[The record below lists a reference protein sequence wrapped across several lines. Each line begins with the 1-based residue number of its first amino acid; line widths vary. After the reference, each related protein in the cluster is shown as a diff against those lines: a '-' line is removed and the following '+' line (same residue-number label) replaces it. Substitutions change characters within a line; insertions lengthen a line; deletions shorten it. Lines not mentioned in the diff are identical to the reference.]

1 MTKPGGTKYCEWP
14 HHVRCARRH
23 EIVTVTL
30 LKAVAPTDTSR
41 VTDRSAD
48 SASAG
53 DAIVGYRA
61 FVAVVVAAYFT
72 FIALT
77 PRQPWMPVVAWVQL
91 LPLSA
96 LYLALGIWGFDYA
109 RRRSHLLVS
118 VAYLLIEF
126 AIGMRIN
133 DLAIGGGLPLI
144 LLPLA
149 AQAVLLLP
157 RVLAGAMCLLVI
169 AGVSGN
175 LSWFPAWPDWLRNI
189 AQATTAVVF
198 VVVYVGV
205 AQREHD
211 ARQRAEALS
220 AEVAQLATANERNRM
235 AREIHDTLG
244 HYLTVIHV
252 QLEAARAVLGTDAN
266 RSMLAVSRAQTLAK
280 DGLAAV
286 RQSVKALREDAS
298 VDGVAEQIASLV
310 DSVRDEGFSAAFRT
324 SGRPRP
330 VSAPVAL
337 ALHRTTLE
345 ALTNVRKHADAA
357 NVEIELAFRDDGR
370 VHLRV
375 HDDGR
380 GAADETAGTGFGLK
394 GIRERAEQLQGSAN
408 YRTAP
413 SEGFTLYVELP
424 A

>member
-1 MTKPGGTKYCEWP
+1 M
-14 HHVRCARRH
+14 
-23 EIVTVTL
+23 
-30 LKAVAPTDTSR
+30 
-41 VTDRSAD
+41 TDRSPG
-48 SASAG
+48 STSNR

-72 FIALT
+72 IIALT
-77 PRQPWMPVVAWVQL
+77 PRQSWMPVVSWWQL

-109 RRRSHLLVS
+109 RRRNHRLVS

-133 DLAIGGGLPLI
+133 DVVWGGGLPVI

-149 AQAVLLLP
+149 AQAVILLP

-175 LSWFPAWPDWLRNI
+175 LSWFPEWPDWLRNI
-189 AQATTAVVF
+189 AQATAAVVF

-205 AQREHD
+205 AQRERE

-244 HYLTVIHV
+244 HYLTVIHI
-252 QLEAARAVLGTDAN
+252 QLEAARAVLGTDAH
-266 RSMLAVSRAQTLAK
+266 RGMLAVARAQTLAK

-286 RQSVKALREDAS
+286 RQSVKALREDVS

-310 DSVRDEGFSAAFRT
+310 ESVRDEGFRATFSA
-324 SGRPRP
+324 SGEPRP
-330 VSAPVAL
+330 VSGAVAL

-345 ALTNVRKHADAA
+345 ALTNVRKHAEAA
-357 NVEIELAFRDDGR
+357 NVEIELAFLDRGR

-375 HDDGR
+375 RDDGR
-380 GAADETAGTGFGLK
+380 GATDGMMGTGFGLT
-394 GIRERAEQLQGSAN
+394 GIRERAEQLNGSAS

-413 SEGFTLYVELP
+413 RQGFTLSVELP
-424 A
+424 G

>member
-1 MTKPGGTKYCEWP
+1 
-14 HHVRCARRH
+14 
-23 EIVTVTL
+23 
-30 LKAVAPTDTSR
+30 
-41 VTDRSAD
+41 
-48 SASAG
+48 
-53 DAIVGYRA
+53 
-61 FVAVVVAAYFT
+61 
-72 FIALT
+72 
-77 PRQPWMPVVAWVQL
+77 MPVISWVQL

-205 AQREHD
+205 AQRERE

-266 RSMLAVSRAQTLAK
+266 RGMLAVSRAQTLAK

-310 DSVRDEGFSAAFRT
+310 DSVRDEGFSATFRT

-345 ALTNVRKHADAA
+345 ALTNVRKHAEAA
-357 NVEIELAFRDDGR
+357 NVEIELAFLERGQVRLWVRDDGKGAT
-370 VHLRV
+370 
-375 HDDGR
+375 DG
-380 GAADETAGTGFGLK
+380 TMGTGFGLT
-394 GIRERAEQLQGSAN
+394 RNSRASRAVERH
-408 YRTAP
+408 R
-413 SEGFTLYVELP
+413 ELP
-424 A
+424 HGAA

>member
-1 MTKPGGTKYCEWP
+1 
-14 HHVRCARRH
+14 
-23 EIVTVTL
+23 
-30 LKAVAPTDTSR
+30 
-41 VTDRSAD
+41 
-48 SASAG
+48 
-53 DAIVGYRA
+53 
-61 FVAVVVAAYFT
+61 
-72 FIALT
+72 
-77 PRQPWMPVVAWVQL
+77 
-91 LPLSA
+91 
-96 LYLALGIWGFDYA
+96 
-109 RRRSHLLVS
+109 
-118 VAYLLIEF
+118 
-126 AIGMRIN
+126 
-133 DLAIGGGLPLI
+133 
-144 LLPLA
+144 
-149 AQAVLLLP
+149 
-157 RVLAGAMCLLVI
+157 
-169 AGVSGN
+169 
-175 LSWFPAWPDWLRNI
+175 
-189 AQATTAVVF
+189 
-198 VVVYVGV
+198 V

>member
-1 MTKPGGTKYCEWP
+1 
-14 HHVRCARRH
+14 
-23 EIVTVTL
+23 
-30 LKAVAPTDTSR
+30 
-41 VTDRSAD
+41 VTDRSNGT
-48 SASAG
+48 ASAG
-53 DAIVGYRA
+53 DAIVGYRT

-72 FIALT
+72 FVALT
-77 PRQPWMPVVAWVQL
+77 PRLPWMPVVSWVQVA
-91 LPLSA
+91 PLSA

-109 RRRSHLLVS
+109 SRRRNVVVS
-118 VAYLLIEF
+118 LAYLLIEF
-126 AIGMRIN
+126 AIGMRITN
-133 DLAIGGGLPLI
+133 LALGGGLPLI

-157 RVLAGAMCLLVI
+157 RLLAGAMCLLVI

-175 LSWFPAWPDWLRNI
+175 LSWFPAWPGWLRNI

-205 AQREHD
+205 AQRERE

-220 AEVAQLATANERNRM
+220 TELAQLATANERNRM

-252 QLEAARAVLGTDAN
+252 QLEAARAVLGTDAS
-266 RSMLAVSRAQTLAK
+266 RGMLAVSRAQTLAK

-286 RQSVKALREDAS
+286 RQSVKVLREDAS

-310 DSVRDEGFSAAFRT
+310 DSVRDEGFSATFRT
-324 SGRPRP
+324 SGSARP
-330 VSAPVAL
+330 VRAPVAL
-337 ALHRTTLE
+337 ALQRTSLE
-345 ALTNVRKHADAA
+345 ALTNVRKHAEATT
-357 NVEIELAFRDDGR
+357 VEIELAFLDRGQVRLCVRDDGKGAT
-370 VHLRV
+370 
-375 HDDGR
+375 DGTM
-380 GAADETAGTGFGLK
+380 GNGFGLT
-394 GIRERAEQLQGSAN
+394 GIRERAAQLKGSAT

-413 SEGFTLYVELP
+413 GEGFTLSIELP

>member
-1 MTKPGGTKYCEWP
+1 MCQ
-14 HHVRCARRH
+14 
-23 EIVTVTL
+23 
-30 LKAVAPTDTSR
+30 TSR
-41 VTDRSAD
+41 NRHGDLVEGGRSD
-48 SASAG
+48 GYFQG
-53 DAIVGYRA
+53 DGSFGRFRISRRRNRWLPA

-337 ALHRTTLE
+337 ALHRTTLA
-345 ALTNVRKHADAA
+345 ALTNVRKHTDAA

-375 HDDGR
+375 HDDGS

>member
-1 MTKPGGTKYCEWP
+1 LP
-14 HHVRCARRH
+14 R
-23 EIVTVTL
+23 
-30 LKAVAPTDTSR
+30 DTSG
-41 VTDRSAD
+41 SAP
-48 SASAG
+48 AT
-53 DAIVGYRA
+53 DAIVGYRT
-61 FVAVVVAAYFT
+61 FVAVVVTAYFT
-72 FIALT
+72 LIALT
-77 PRQPWMPVVAWVQL
+77 PRTPMMPEVSWAQL
-91 LPLSA
+91 LPISV

-109 RRRSHLLVS
+109 RRRGNVVIS

-133 DLAIGGGLPLI
+133 TLAWGGGLPLI

-149 AQAVLLLP
+149 AQAMLLLP
-157 RVLAGAMCLLVI
+157 RVLAAAMCILVV

-175 LSWFPAWPDWLRNI
+175 LSWVPAWPHWLRNI
-189 AQATTAVVF
+189 AQATAAVVF

-205 AQREHD
+205 AQRERE
-211 ARQRAEALS
+211 ARQRTEALA
-220 AEVAQLATANERNRM
+220 AEVAQLAAANERNRM

-252 QLEAARAVLGTDAN
+252 QLEAARAVIGTDTD
-266 RSMLAVSRAQTLAK
+266 RGMLALTRAQALAK
-280 DGLAAV
+280 DGLTAV

-298 VDGVAEQIASLV
+298 VEGVAEQIASLV
-310 DSVRDEGFSAAFRT
+310 ESVRDERFGATFKT
-324 SGRPRP
+324 SGMPRP
-330 VSAPVAL
+330 VSAAVAL

-375 HDDGR
+375 HDDGK
-380 GAADETAGTGFGLK
+380 GAADGTAGPGFGLT
-394 GIRERAEQLQGSAN
+394 GIRERAEQLKGSAS

-413 SEGFTLYVELP
+413 SEGFTLNVELP